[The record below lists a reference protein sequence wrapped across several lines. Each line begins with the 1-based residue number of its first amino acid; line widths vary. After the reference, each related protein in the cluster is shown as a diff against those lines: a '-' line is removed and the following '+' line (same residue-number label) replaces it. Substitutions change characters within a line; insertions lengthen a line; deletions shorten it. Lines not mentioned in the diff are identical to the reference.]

1 MATGKLSN
9 FKKETLSFFYTVFT
23 LLFLISIFTH
33 DPDDPSFFNSGL
45 SDSVNNYIGIVGAY
59 ISFLFFYLF
68 GKVSFLIPIILIRTL
83 FQIRSVLLNTNNIN
97 IHNFKKLY
105 VKYYL
110 YNSQQGN

>member
-45 SDSVNNYIGIVGAY
+45 SDSVNNYIGI
-59 ISFLFFYLF
+59 
-68 GKVSFLIPIILIRTL
+68 LIWK
-83 FQIRSVLLNTNNIN
+83 SVLLNTNNIY
-97 IHNFKKLY
+97 IYNFKKLY

-110 YNSQQGN
+110 YNSQQGNQNSFDDNSLTLIMRIIKSV